1 MNRDSTSFNN
11 STVTGNFVQ
20 GTVKGNV
27 EAKITSV
34 KTDNSSNQDIL
45 ELISQL
51 QASVESDS
59 SLNQSDKQEALEEV
73 NKLKEA
79 AKNPKNSNSISSV
92 KSASRMLKGIASEL
106 PTAAKFVD
114 GCNKLL
120 PLITKTFG
128 L

>member
-1 MNRDSTSFNN
+1 MSNN
-11 STVTGNFVQ
+11 SANFSESTFSGNFAQ
-20 GTVKGNV
+20 GNVKGDM
-27 EAKITSV
+27 KYISSV
-34 KTDNSSNQDIL
+34 NAHNSNSKDIG

-59 SLNQSDKQEALEEV
+59 ALNQSDKQEALQQI

-79 AKNPKNSNSISSV
+79 AKNPENSNSTNSV
-92 KSASRMLKGIASEL
+92 KRASRMLKGIASEL
-106 PTAAKFVD
+106 PTATKFVEA
-114 GCNKLL
+114 CTNLL

>member
-1 MNRDSTSFNN
+1 MNRDSISFNN
-11 STVTGNFVQ
+11 STFTGNLVK

-34 KTDNSSNQDIL
+34 NTDNSSNQDIL

-59 SLNQSDKQEALEEV
+59 SLNESDKQEALEEV

-79 AKNPKNSNSISSV
+79 AKNPKNTNSISSV

-106 PTAAKFVD
+106 PTATKFVEA
-114 GCNKLL
+114 CTNLL

-128 L
+128 I